1 MVFCQV
7 WDFETIDT
15 ADATD
20 ETGLFEMEPMNE
32 IKIGQHEHVSLRSI
46 VKSVDE
52 NEEPTIWYAQVRFVT
67 VIYIVASKKF

>member
-1 MVFCQV
+1 M

-15 ADATD
+15 ADSTD

-46 VKSVDE
+46 VKSLDE
-52 NEEPTIWYAQVRFVT
+52 IDGEPSTFWYAQVSRNDALF
-67 VIYIVASKKF
+67 AKSLR